1 MKTTIK
7 EENQNYVMTFEG
19 RLDTP
24 SSVQVGRDM
33 RNLYECEGHDIILDC
48 TALEY
53 ITSSGLRLFLD
64 LLKVAKGKGS
74 KVSIV
79 GLSNEIRDVFDE
91 VGFTNLFE
99 IR

>member
-1 MKTTIK
+1 MKK
-7 EENQNYVMTFEG
+7 NYYENN
-19 RLDTP
+19 
-24 SSVQVGRDM
+24 SVQVGHDM
-33 RNLYECEGHDIILDC
+33 QALYNCKGLDIILDC
-48 TALEY
+48 NALEY

-74 KVSIV
+74 KVRIV
-79 GLSNEIRDVFDE
+79 GLSNEIREVFDE